1 MTQVIIAKVD
11 GKHRYILK
19 QYGMIDD
26 YVTDMTI
33 EQMRTL
39 LGKVVAVERDIYA
52 YTLLTYIDDTP
63 VRATV
68 RLEETTRANET
79 IIQYIM
85 RCESEQEEE
94 QMSLF

>member
-11 GKHRYILK
+11 DKHRYILK

-33 EQMRTL
+33 DQIRTL
-39 LGKVVAVERDIYA
+39 LEQAVKVERNIYA
-52 YTLLTYIDDTP
+52 YTLLTYMDDTP

-68 RLEETTRANET
+68 RLEETTRAKET

-85 RCESEQEEE
+85 RCQNEQEEE

>member
-11 GKHRYILK
+11 RNHQYILK
-19 QYGMIDD
+19 RYGMIDD

-33 EQMRTL
+33 EQIREL
-39 LGKVVAVERDIYA
+39 QDKAVAVERDIYA
-52 YTLLTYIDDTP
+52 YTLLTYMDDTP

-68 RLEETTRANET
+68 RLEETTRAKET

-94 QMSLF
+94 QMTLF